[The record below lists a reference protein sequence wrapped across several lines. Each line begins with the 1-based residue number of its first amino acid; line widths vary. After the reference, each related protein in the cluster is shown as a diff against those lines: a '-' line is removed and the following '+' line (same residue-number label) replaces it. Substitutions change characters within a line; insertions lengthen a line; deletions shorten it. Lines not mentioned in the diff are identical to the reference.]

1 MRQTGK
7 FLKTLRWWP
16 VTLGAIGAFALY
28 PTLTEDFKKNPMKV
42 YAEICNFIGADSS
55 FSPNMSAKH
64 NTGSLT
70 NSRLLTLLFMKKN
83 IRHFVSPSDFPST
96 IKLISLIHPN

>member
-28 PTLTEDFKKNPMKV
+28 PALTEDFKKNP
-42 YAEICNFIGADSS
+42 FG
-55 FSPNMSAKH
+55 
-64 NTGSLT
+64 
-70 NSRLLTLLFMKKN
+70 LFGE
-83 IRHFVSPSDFPST
+83 DE
-96 IKLISLIHPN
+96 